1 MIHTV
6 EPQEVPD
13 IVDICEPANVNVG
26 LMGSPGTGK
35 TFSTVEC
42 ARRISM
48 RKNNGKEMPL
58 AINRPKKD
66 GEYSVI
72 QLNSTYLD
80 PQDFVM
86 PDIDVVEKVYNRYV
100 IGSFPRTP
108 YNLLSFEELAKNPD
122 TFKIASQIMNEGR
135 LGFDYVLP
143 DHTYIMFTSN
153 SATDRAGSFD
163 LHTDLINRVEIL
175 NVVPTARGFCE
186 VHDGELAPDI
196 RAFLKWF
203 PDLIMT
209 FDSGARAKPFA
220 SPRSIFKLNEMM
232 TKSRFDP
239 MKHKHADPVMLGLV
253 GETFTAEFKAVLRA
267 SVNLGDLDGMMN
279 DPEAHKDDI
288 NQLKD
293 NTSHNGRQMIC
304 SLVIVLAKR
313 TKREP
318 SQFNKIVKFLEM
330 LDDETAVTFTHVAHE
345 VNPKVEQES
354 EFGRFHARHSN
365 EFYF

>member
-13 IVDICEPANVNVG
+13 IVDICEPANVSVG
-26 LMGSPGTGK
+26 LIGSPGTGK
-35 TFSTVEC
+35 TFTTIEC
-42 ARRISM
+42 ARRISI

-58 AINRPKKD
+58 AINQPKKD
-66 GEYSVI
+66 GEYGVI

-86 PDIDVVEKVYNRYV
+86 PDIDVVDKVYNRYV

-122 TFKIASQIMNEGR
+122 TYKIAAQLMNEGR
-135 LGFDYVLP
+135 LGFDYVVP

-175 NVVPTARGFCE
+175 NVVPTASGFCNA
-186 VHDGELAPDI
+186 HKGELAPDLMV
-196 RAFLKWF
+196 FLKWF

-220 SPRSIFKLNEMM
+220 SPRSIFKLSQMM
-232 TKSRFDP
+232 TKASFDP
-239 MKHKHADPVMLGLV
+239 MKHKFADQVMLGLV
-253 GETFTAEFKAVLRA
+253 GEKFSVEFKAMLRA
-267 SVNLGDLDGMMN
+267 SMNLGDLDEMMD
-279 DPEAHKDDI
+279 DPEVHRDKI

-293 NTSHNGRQMIC
+293 DTSHNGRQLIC
-304 SLVIVLAKR
+304 SLIVVLAKR

-318 SQFNKIVKFLEM
+318 SKFNKIVKFLEAI
-330 LDDETAVTFTHVAHE
+330 DDETAVTFTHVAHE
-345 VNPKVEQES
+345 INPKVEREE
-354 EFGRFHARHSN
+354 EFGRFFSRHSN
-365 EFYF
+365 DFYF